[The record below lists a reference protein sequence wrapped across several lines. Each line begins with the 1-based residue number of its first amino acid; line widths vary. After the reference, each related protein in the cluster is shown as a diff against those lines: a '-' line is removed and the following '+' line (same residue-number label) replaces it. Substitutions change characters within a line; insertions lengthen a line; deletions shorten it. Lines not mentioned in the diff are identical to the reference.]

1 MNQFIEP
8 EQYRELILSDR
19 PIVDVRAPIEFAEGS
34 LPGSVNL
41 PILNNEERALV
52 GTCYKQK
59 GPTAAVKLGHEIVAG
74 RNREEKIR
82 DWVSYFQ
89 ANPKAVLTCFR
100 GGQRSGIAQEWLRE
114 KDIRVPR
121 LRGGTKAFR
130 NFLIE
135 QIATFSR
142 DHTFMLISGPT
153 GSGKSHFLRACA
165 EFAAIADLEEMAHHK
180 GSAFGQEDRP
190 QPTQIDFENRLARDL
205 IKADENLKAHK
216 NLLFL
221 VEDESRMIGSCGQP
235 AVFFEKLRQSPVIWL
250 EVPIADRVQNIF
262 HDYVLQTPIG
272 AGDLV
277 GGQRIFA
284 RYKAALSRIQKRL
297 GGIRYI
303 EILKDLEH
311 SEQVFLNFAK
321 SIYQE
326 REESSDL
333 RAVGNQ
339 AKLIESLALEIHKS
353 WIEKLLVYYYD
364 PLYFRSLDL
373 RQPIVCFRGSP
384 EKAFSQVRRGSAFVQ
399 S

>member
-8 EQYRELILSDR
+8 EQYRELLLSDR
-19 PIVDVRAPIEFAEGS
+19 RIVDVRAPMEFAEGS

-41 PILNNEERALV
+41 PILNNEERALI

-74 RNREEKIR
+74 DNRDEKIR
-82 DWVSYFQ
+82 GWVSYFQ
-89 ANPKAVLTCFR
+89 ANPRAVLTCFR
-100 GGQRSGIAQEWLRE
+100 GGQRSGIAQEWLR
-114 KDIRVPR
+114 DNGILVPR

-135 QIATFSR
+135 QIVTFSR
-142 DHTFMLISGPT
+142 DHSFMLISGPT

-165 EFAAIADLEEMAHHK
+165 EFAAIADLEELAHHK

-190 QPTQIDFENRLARDL
+190 QPTQIDFENSLARDL

-262 HDYVLQTPIG
+262 QDYVLQTPIG

-311 SEQVFLNFAK
+311 SEEVFLNVSK
-321 SIYQE
+321 PVSQ
-326 REESSDL
+326 
-333 RAVGNQ
+333 
-339 AKLIESLALEIHKS
+339 LALESNIQRTTGIQAKMS
-353 WIEKLLVYYYD
+353 ESGELENNKIWIEKLLVYYYD
-364 PLYFRSLDL
+364 PLYNRSLDL
-373 RQPIVCFRGSP
+373 RQPTIFFRGSTQ
-384 EKAFSQVRRGSAFVQ
+384 EAFSKVRGG
-399 S
+399 